1 MKFKTSE
8 NTILILN
15 LLLILSPIV
24 LIALPWSH
32 ILSST
37 ITTVISLIVF
47 LGIFLIPVLGLR
59 ISLKYYK
66 KHLRELNIGQK
77 FLLFFPIINLLAITL
92 LVIAAVI

>member
-8 NTILILN
+8 TVILILN

-24 LIALPWSH
+24 LVALPWSH

-37 ITTVISLIVF
+37 ITTVIGSIVF
-47 LGIFLIPVLGLR
+47 IGIILTLILGIR
-59 ISLKYYK
+59 IALKYFR
-66 KHLRELNIGQK
+66 KHLKELHIGQK